1 MGGIMR
7 GKGLTMDA
15 IVNAAAA
22 LVVEK
27 GYNKFSVREL
37 AQKLGCKAASLY
49 NHIDSFDDVNREVG
63 KLAAKRMNDE
73 LEAASMGKESDKALE
88 ALAHEYRH
96 FAKNNYELYQ
106 AIMGL
111 PSLDQNDSLRVGRES
126 LLVMRKVVH
135 QYKISEEDAV
145 NFSRCLRGA
154 LHGFVSYE
162 IAGYYTRKNVPVE
175 GSFRFLI
182 QGYID
187 WIHRLERADDGNEF
201 LLFSKR
207 EY

>member
-1 MGGIMR
+1 MR
-7 GKGLTMDA
+7 GKGLTMNV
-15 IVNAAAA
+15 IVEAAAA

-27 GYNKFSVREL
+27 GYNNFSVREL
-37 AQKLGCKAASLY
+37 AQKLECKAASLY
-49 NHIDSFDDVNREVG
+49 NHISSIDDVNREVG
-63 KLAAKRMNDE
+63 KLASKRMNDT
-73 LEAASMGKESDKALE
+73 LEAAAMGKSGDAAIE

-111 PSLDQNDSLRVGRES
+111 PALDQNDSLRVGRES

-135 QYKISEEDAV
+135 QYKISDEDAV

-162 IAGYYTRKNVPVE
+162 LAGYYTRKNVPVE
-175 GSFRFLI
+175 ESFRFLI
-182 QGYID
+182 EGYIA
-187 WIHRLERADDGNEF
+187 WVHRLEKITEDENKKE
-201 LLFSKR
+201 S
-207 EY
+207 

>member
-1 MGGIMR
+1 MR
-7 GKGLTMDA
+7 GKGLTMNV
-15 IVNAAAA
+15 IVEAAAK

-37 AQKLGCKAASLY
+37 AQKLECKAASLY
-49 NHIDSFDDVNREVG
+49 NHIESIDDVNREVG
-63 KLAAKRMNDE
+63 KLASKRMNDA
-73 LEAASMGKESDKALE
+73 LEAAAMGKTGDAAIT
-88 ALAHEYRH
+88 ALAHEYRN
-96 FAKNNYELYQ
+96 FAKNNFELYQ

-111 PSLDQNDSLRVGRES
+111 PALDQNDSLWVGRES

-135 QYKISEEDAV
+135 QYKISDEDAV

-175 GSFRFLI
+175 QSFQFLI
-182 QGYID
+182 EGHIA
-187 WIHRLERADDGNEF
+187 WIHRLEQMAKEKAGKE
-201 LLFSKR
+201 S
-207 EY
+207 

>member
-1 MGGIMR
+1 MR
-7 GKGLTMDA
+7 GKGLTMDV

-27 GYNKFSVREL
+27 GYNKFTVRDL
-37 AQKLGCKAASLY
+37 AEKLECKAASLY
-49 NHIDSFDDVNREVG
+49 NHIGSFDDVNREVG
-63 KLAAKRMNDE
+63 KLAAGRMNDA
-73 LEAASMGKESDKALE
+73 LEAASRGKESDAAIE

-111 PSLDQNDSLRVGRES
+111 PALDQDDSLRVGRES
-126 LLVMRKVVH
+126 LLVMRRVVH
-135 QYKISEEDAV
+135 QYEISDEDAV

-162 IAGYYTRKNVPVE
+162 MAGYYTRKNVPVE
-175 GSFRFLI
+175 ESFQFLI
-182 QGYID
+182 RGYVD
-187 WIHRLERADDGNEF
+187 WIHRLEQKTEER
-201 LLFSKR
+201 
-207 EY
+207 